1 MPEKPETA
9 AALSLLSA
17 DAVRQRAHRLLAI
30 GLDDGLAHF
39 RIDLARL
46 GGAADLV
53 VATTRKAYPTL
64 EVPFHSRWRHFAA
77 DGSDRWAAIDDAT
90 PWDDEAERARAAFD
104 LAITSV
110 LLDAGAG
117 PQWAYRD
124 PDTGASVGRSEGLA
138 LASLAMF
145 AQGAL
150 SRNRAPTVAGRC
162 QGARKPERRSVGP
175 PLSID

>member
-30 GLDDGLAHF
+30 GLEDGLVHF
-39 RIDLARL
+39 RIDLGRL
-46 GGAADLV
+46 DAAADLV
-53 VATTRKAYPTL
+53 VETTRAAYPGL
-64 EVPFHSRWRHFAA
+64 DVPFHSRWRHFAV
-77 DGSDRWAAIDDAT
+77 GGQDRWAAIDDAT

-117 PQWAYRD
+117 PRWAYRD
-124 PDTGASVGRSEGLA
+124 LVTGVRIGRSEGLA

-150 SRNRAPTVAGRC
+150 SRNRLQPLRVDAKVLE
-162 QGARKPERRSVGP
+162 KPDR
-175 PLSID
+175 